1 MASGG
6 AASPRLIAL
15 EIYWNPPLSEFHPL
29 SADHFVAVTGM
40 WFMTDTAGAAFAIDD
55 NMDVVQV
62 SGTVAEVG
70 VNCGIS
76 ETKEVFLMAIQA
88 KSVNPVLVGGVDVGG
103 ITAPE
108 HPEVI

>member
-15 EIYWNPPLSEFHPL
+15 EIYWNPPVPELHPFR
-29 SADHFVAVTGM
+29 ADHFVAVAGVGV
-40 WFMTDTAGAAFAIDD
+40 MTDTAGAAFAIDD
-55 NMDVVQV
+55 DMYIVKI
-62 SGTVAEVG
+62 SRTVAEVG
-70 VNCGIS
+70 VNGGIS
-76 ETKEVFLMAIQA
+76 ETKEIFLMAIQA
-88 KSVNPVLVGGVDVGG
+88 KSIDPFLVGGVDVGG